1 MNWWIVLIESVI
13 LSVIFNLV
21 VFISL
26 SRNPVWWIHDY
37 PKDIQDEYFKTH
49 ERIPAAPLSK
59 EALTKKGV
67 FFVIA
72 MVVMVLLMVFA
83 GAKTFLYGFL
93 GSYFIWFVINVWD
106 CFIMDWILFANMK
119 SVRLPG
125 TENMDKAYHQKK
137 YHFVHGLIGL
147 ALGIIPCVLVG
158 IIIFVIR

>member
-1 MNWWIVLIESVI
+1 
-13 LSVIFNLV
+13 
-21 VFISL
+21 
-26 SRNPVWWIHDY
+26 
-37 PKDIQDEYFKTH
+37 
-49 ERIPAAPLSK
+49 
-59 EALTKKGV
+59 
-67 FFVIA
+67 